1 MWPEIVTRT
10 QRVAFELV
18 RALCLATSAFAL
30 FPCVDARAQ
39 IPEEEHAS
47 HHPGAA
53 SAAVVSDAA
62 PAAAMTGA
70 SAPDGMAA
78 ASAPDATSA
87 SSASGA
93 MTGAAGALPAA
104 APAGAG
110 GMMAEMGEMMK
121 TMGKSP
127 PKEFYPSL
135 MSMPELV
142 PEQRAEIE
150 QQATERMYSGIVLM
164 GQALDAL
171 GIGARS
177 NDYVAMR
184 AATTQLREGLGQFES
199 GTAARRVL
207 AEGSTPRDV
216 AQAWF
221 KQEMSLSP
229 GARGET
235 SGFLG
240 VSTFHLLMMV
250 LLVVFM
256 LAMLVMYFVR
266 IRRAAALF
274 GRIEPDAGSPPP
286 GSSAPAGA
294 AVGP

>member
-1 MWPEIVTRT
+1 MWPEIVARA
-10 QRVAFELV
+10 QRVVFELV
-18 RALCLATSAFAL
+18 RALCLATSAFVL
-30 FPCVDARAQ
+30 FPYVDTQAQ
-39 IPEEEHAS
+39 TPEEEHAS

-53 SAAVVSDAA
+53 SAAVPGAA
-62 PAAAMTGA
+62 PAAAMT
-70 SAPDGMAA
+70 APDGMAA

-93 MTGAAGALPAA
+93 TPGPAGALPAA

-127 PKEFYPSL
+127 PKDLYPTL

-142 PEQRAEIE
+142 PERRAEIE
-150 QQATERMYSGIVLM
+150 QQATERMHSGIVLM

-171 GIGARS
+171 GVGARS

-207 AEGSTPRDV
+207 AEGSTPRAV

-229 GARGET
+229 GTRDET
-235 SGFLG
+235 HEFLG

-250 LLVVFM
+250 LLIVFM